1 MKFSGTLGE
10 YQIIETEDGSKSLF
24 SEAFNEGCHSSH
36 GAATETRY
44 IYIEGCEVEA
54 RKVKCI
60 FEVGFATGLGF
71 LETAKVLDEFLFYSV
86 ELDEELV
93 LWAIKENKIFDS
105 FEKVGNTYVGLRG
118 KALAVI
124 LIGDARETI
133 KNYPFEKPFDAIY
146 QDAFSP
152 KRNPRLWTKEW
163 FEDLRGLSSV
173 DVILSTYSA
182 GSRVK
187 KALYAAGFIVEE
199 REGFAF
205 KRSSTR
211 GFLKGNHSDQLLKKL
226 ENPKILPYSDS
237 EINT

>member
-1 MKFSGTLGE
+1 LKFVGSLGE
-10 YQIIETEDGSKSLF
+10 YKIIETEDGSLSLF

-44 IYIEGCEVEA
+44 IYVDGCEVKD
-54 RKVKCI
+54 RSVNCI

-71 LETAKVLDEFLFYSV
+71 IETAKVLDEFLFYST
-86 ELDEELV
+86 ELDEKLV
-93 LWAIKENKIFDS
+93 IWANENNKIFDT
-105 FEKVGNTYVGLRG
+105 FEKVGNNYIGTKGRA
-118 KALAVI
+118 KAII

-133 KNYPFEKPFDAIY
+133 KNYSFDRPFQAIY

-152 KRNPRLWTKEW
+152 KRNPTLWTKEW
-163 FEDLRGLSSV
+163 FTDLKELSSEE
-173 DVILSTYSA
+173 VILSTYSA
-182 GSRVK
+182 SSRVK
-187 KALYAAGFIVEE
+187 KALFSAGWIVEE

-211 GFLKGNHSDQLLKKL
+211 GFLKGEHEDQLLKKL
-226 ENPKILPYSDS
+226 QNPKVLPYSDS

>member
-1 MKFSGTLGE
+1 MKFDGSLGE
-10 YQIIETEDGSKSLF
+10 YEVIETEDGSLSLF
-24 SEAFNEGCHSSH
+24 SKAFNEGCHSSH

-44 IYIEGCEVEA
+44 IYVDGCEVKD

-71 LETAKVLDEFLFYSV
+71 IETYKVLDEFLFYST
-86 ELDEELV
+86 ELDEKLV
-93 LWAIKENKIFDS
+93 LWANEKNKIFDS
-105 FEKVGNTYVGLRG
+105 FEKVGNTYVGIKG
-118 KALAVI
+118 KARAVI

-133 KNYPFEKPFDAIY
+133 KNYSFEKPFQAIY

-152 KRNPRLWTKEW
+152 KRNPTLWTKEW
-163 FEDLRGLSSV
+163 FTDLKELSAEE
-173 DVILSTYSA
+173 VILSTYSA
-182 GSRVK
+182 SSRVK
-187 KALYAAGFIVEE
+187 KALFSAGWIVEE

-211 GFLKGNHSDQLLKKL
+211 GFLKGEHEDQLLKKL
-226 ENPKILPYSDS
+226 QNPKVLPYSDS